1 MNRDD
6 LEELTTT
13 FYVAA
18 PEGNPWGLNAE
29 QFEAG
34 LRRLTAQAMTAPL
47 AAPQDM
53 TEQLAFDGHS
63 LVFAVHVG
71 DVAVDGQFMD
81 ASQGLNIGPCT
92 AGEAAA
98 LIEWF
103 QSLLPEGAR
112 MRFNSEE
119 GVESGDMND
128 YWIPVGAQRDAVAEE
143 LLGHLEEVVDE

>member
-1 MNRDD
+1 MTRED

-18 PEGNPWGLNAE
+18 PEGTPWGLDGE
-29 QFEAG
+29 QFATG
-34 LRRLTAQAMTAPL
+34 LRQLSAQAVTAPL
-47 AAPQDM
+47 TAPQDM

-71 DVAVDGQFMD
+71 DVPIDGQFME
-81 ASQGLNIGPCT
+81 ASQSLNIGPCT
-92 AGEAAA
+92 AADAAA
-98 LIEWF
+98 FIEWF

-119 GVESGDMND
+119 GVESGDMED
-128 YWIPVGAQRDAVAEE
+128 YWIPTGAQRDAVVEE
-143 LLGHLEEVVDE
+143 LLRHLDEAVGE